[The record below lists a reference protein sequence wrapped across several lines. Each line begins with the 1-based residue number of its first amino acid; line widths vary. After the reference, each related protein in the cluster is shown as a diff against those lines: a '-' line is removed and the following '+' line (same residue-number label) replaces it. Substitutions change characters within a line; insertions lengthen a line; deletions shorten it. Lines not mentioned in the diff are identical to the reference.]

1 MAALLGPLIG
11 GGFNFVEQLIKA
23 HKVKL
28 VFSFVFSYLTTFS
41 FVCGTALAAKTPV
54 LISIGSGMVSGA
66 VVVTYLFRR
75 SPLTKELFVALP
87 AEEAAKDRDKNIQT
101 LPPGKEKRYW
111 TDLGFLEP
119 RTQPGYEQAQLKP

>member
-41 FVCGTALAAKTPV
+41 FVCGSALAAQRPV

-75 SPLTKELFVALP
+75 SPLTKDLFVALP
-87 AEEAAKDRDKNIQT
+87 EAEAAKEMDTNMQT
-101 LPPGKEKRYW
+101 LQRGK
-111 TDLGFLEP
+111 
-119 RTQPGYEQAQLKP
+119 

>member
-23 HKVKL
+23 HKVNEWAKL

-41 FVCGTALAAKTPV
+41 FVCGSALAAKTPV

-75 SPLTKELFVALP
+75 SPQTKDLFVALP
-87 AEEAAKDRDKNIQT
+87 AEEAAKEMDTNMQT
-101 LPPGKEKRYW
+101 LQRGK
-111 TDLGFLEP
+111 
-119 RTQPGYEQAQLKP
+119 